1 MTAKTALTC
10 IVSRLKPHQIAL
22 MCCCTYSTTSWRWAA
37 AKICLCPLQVNNI
50 FIYGTCSGVCWLYK
64 TSATSWP
71 LTFDLK
77 SRVRFMCDMGYLCAN
92 FSLPR
97 PLCSQVRPDVCDRR
111 QTSITFAST
120 LWVRRHNNTPLLT
133 FWLEMYT
140 VNTIFSI
147 LALALAYALACWTS
161 EYTIKISK
169 VKPWDFAWNFH
180 KCWLHYCTSD
190 NTLHTSYVEPR
201 TLWIQSTFGTG
212 AEASVEYI
220 RTTAKVSRQF
230 STVAEMSK
238 RHITTG
244 VEVTAMFYYGKCYY
258 PSEDGYSYRPGS
270 LAILHRC
277 RWLVYC
283 RGSDGMELASRLS
296 LGPCSEYWQFQIG
309 FKDSSLRSSMGR
321 LAH

>member
-37 AKICLCPLQVNNI
+37 AKICLCPLQVDNI

-190 NTLHTSYVEPR
+190 NTLQFAYFLCWTED
-201 TLWIQSTFGTG
+201 TLDPI
-212 AEASVEYI
+212 YI
-220 RTTAKVSRQF
+220 W
-230 STVAEMSK
+230 
-238 RHITTG
+238 H
-244 VEVTAMFYYGKCYY
+244 
-258 PSEDGYSYRPGS
+258 
-270 LAILHRC
+270 
-277 RWLVYC
+277 WC
-283 RGSDGMELASRLS
+283 RGVRGIHPHHCQSV
-296 LGPCSEYWQFQIG
+296 
-309 FKDSSLRSSMGR
+309 
-321 LAH
+321 